1 MYLIKPPSSGKFRF
15 GIVFLSAFLYLQIS
29 VAGNTDI
36 GPEQTVASPITTI
49 ESEEQFVAIIDSS
62 KNRLLVFDLYADWC
76 VPCRILTPTLEK
88 LALENRKKASFYK
101 INIDKHRNIAA
112 LFRVSGIPFI
122 VFVKNKTG
130 VFALTGLQPKEAY
143 QNAINQF
150 ANMVVPPPPAN
161 NKDSASARQQ
171 KKK

>member
-1 MYLIKPPSSGKFRF
+1 MCLIKKPPPGKLEFRIF
-15 GIVFLSAFLYLQIS
+15 FLSALFYFQIS
-29 VAGNTDI
+29 IAGNTGL

-49 ESEEQFVAIIDSS
+49 ESEEQFVAIIDTS

-76 VPCRILTPTLEK
+76 VPCRIVTPTLEK
-88 LALENRKKASFYK
+88 LALENRKKASFFK
-101 INIDKHRNIAA
+101 INIDRHRNIAA

-130 VFALTGLQPKEAY
+130 VYALTGVQSKEAY

-150 ANMVVPPPPAN
+150 ANMVVPPPPDSK
-161 NKDSASARQQ
+161 KDSTSAKHV